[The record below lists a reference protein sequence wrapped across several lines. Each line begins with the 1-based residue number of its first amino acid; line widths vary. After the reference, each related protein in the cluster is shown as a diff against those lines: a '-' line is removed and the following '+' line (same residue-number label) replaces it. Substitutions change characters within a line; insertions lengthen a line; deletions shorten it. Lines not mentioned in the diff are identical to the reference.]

1 MFKPSQNLFPVKKLP
16 FDLRIIPFAILGF
29 TFALTGCSTGGGVA
43 ADLSLAGA
51 GGTLGYEATDHK
63 IGGAAAGAAVG
74 YVASKVV
81 QSEVQKTVRDAEKR
95 GFDQAM
101 NQAVKQQYWIIQN
114 QQHSREKASE
124 PEPRLV
130 PIVIP
135 ETKINGVIQKAH
147 VEYLRV
153 EP

>member
-1 MFKPSQNLFPVKKLP
+1 LAASAV
-16 FDLRIIPFAILGF
+16 FASGLS
-29 TFALTGCSTGGGVA
+29 GCSGAGGTV
-43 ADLSLAGA
+43 ADLGLAGA
-51 GGTLGYEATDHK
+51 GGTIGYHVSDHK
-63 IGGAAAGAAVG
+63 IGGAAAGAAAG

-81 QSEVQKTVRDAEKR
+81 QTEVQRTLQEAEKR

-114 QQHSREKASE
+114 QQRSRETAE
-124 PEPRLV
+124 EREPRLLPLV
-130 PIVIP
+130 LP
-135 ETKINGVIQKAH
+135 ETKINEVLQKAH